1 MQNARAEYSGE
12 FSMSLDSDVIVDRR
26 RIRRKLTFWRV
37 TAALVAIAAVAIV
50 GVVVTPGG
58 RGALTTSGSI
68 ARVNIEGLI
77 RSDQER
83 VEALERLENSKAAAV
98 VVHINS
104 PGGTTAGSE
113 QLYDALVR
121 LKAKK
126 LLVVVVEGL
135 AASGGYITA
144 IAADHIVAQQSSLVG
159 SIGVLFQYPNFT
171 DLMKTVGVKVEEVK
185 SSPLKAAP
193 NGFEPTS
200 PEARAALDALVKDS
214 YAWFRGL
221 VKERR
226 GMDDALLE
234 KVADGR
240 VFTGRQ
246 AVDLKLIDQLGDEKT
261 AIAWLVAQKNGKSD
275 LPVRDYKLAP
285 RFGCLTFLRT
295 AASITP
301 DALGLSVIARHV
313 EQAGV
318 VQAVDR
324 LGLDGVLALWRPAG
338 AGWNALIGFPS
349 LPPALRVAS
358 QSRFRPFVT
367 RFRVA
372 QISFSVLTVQGIFT
386 EMDIPKSRV
395 PVSMIKSELVQRIA
409 EHNPHLYQRDVENIV
424 NAILDEIVA
433 ALARGDRVE
442 LRGFGAF
449 SVKHRPARA
458 GRNPRTGAHVPVDQK
473 SVPFFK
479 TGKEMRERLNRE
491 GGGPGAGT

>member
-1 MQNARAEYSGE
+1 
-12 FSMSLDSDVIVDRR
+12 MSLDSDVIVDRR

-37 TAALVAIAAVAIV
+37 VAALIAITAVVTV
-50 GVVVTPGG
+50 GVIVAPGG
-58 RGALTTSGSI
+58 RNSLTTVGSI

-83 VEALERLENSKAAAV
+83 VEALERLEKSRAAAV
-98 VVHINS
+98 IVHINS

-126 LLVVVVEGL
+126 PLVVVVEGL
-135 AASGGYITA
+135 AASGGYIAA

-171 DLMKTVGVKVEEVK
+171 ELMKTVGVKVEEVK

-246 AVDLKLIDQLGDEKT
+246 AVELKLIDQLGDEKT
-261 AIAWLVAQKNGKSD
+261 AVAWLVAEKKIKGD
-275 LPVRDYKLAP
+275 LPVRDFRLSP
-285 RFGCLTFLRT
+285 RFGDLTFLRT
-295 AASITP
+295 AASVTL
-301 DALGLSVIARHV
+301 DALGLGAMARRI
-313 EQAGV
+313 EQTGM

-324 LGLDGVLALWRPAG
+324 LGLDGMLALWHPG
-338 AGWNALIGFPS
+338 G
-349 LPPALRVAS
+349 
-358 QSRFRPFVT
+358 
-367 RFRVA
+367 
-372 QISFSVLTVQGIFT
+372 
-386 EMDIPKSRV
+386 
-395 PVSMIKSELVQRIA
+395 
-409 EHNPHLYQRDVENIV
+409 V
-424 NAILDEIVA
+424 N
-433 ALARGDRVE
+433 
-442 LRGFGAF
+442 
-449 SVKHRPARA
+449 
-458 GRNPRTGAHVPVDQK
+458 
-473 SVPFFK
+473 
-479 TGKEMRERLNRE
+479 
-491 GGGPGAGT
+491 